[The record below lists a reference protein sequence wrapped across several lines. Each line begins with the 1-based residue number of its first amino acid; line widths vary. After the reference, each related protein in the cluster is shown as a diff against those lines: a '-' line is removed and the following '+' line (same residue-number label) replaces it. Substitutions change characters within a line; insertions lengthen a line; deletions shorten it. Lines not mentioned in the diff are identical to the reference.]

1 MGKYATGKFAQRIS
15 DRDGMAYPYSEMVQ
29 EWNGLWVHY
38 SEFEPKAPQ
47 INPKNHPTDFEALQH
62 AMPQVAN
69 STVYVGRIGTNV
81 NSFETLQEAVTLYY
95 ANGVSY
101 PGFVRSMQPLSV
113 QQPNKPTLLHS
124 FVGKVTVTTT

>member
-29 EWNGLWVHY
+29 EWNGVWVHY

-47 INPKNHPTDFEALQH
+47 SDPKNHPTDFEALQH

-81 NSFETLQEAVTLYY
+81 NNFETLQQAVTLYY

-113 QQPNKPTLLHS
+113 QQTNKPTLLHS

>member
-15 DRDGMAYPYSEMVQ
+15 DRDGMAYPYTEMVQ
-29 EWNGLWVHY
+29 EWNGVWVHY
-38 SEFEPKAPQ
+38 NEFEPKAAQ
-47 INPKNHPTDFEALQH
+47 IDPKNHPTDFEALQH

-101 PGFVRSMQPLSV
+101 PGFVRSMQPLGV

>member
-29 EWNGLWVHY
+29 EWNGVWVHY

-101 PGFVRSMQPLSV
+101 PGFVRSMQPLGV
-113 QQPNKPTLLHS
+113 QQPNKPTL
-124 FVGKVTVTTT
+124 

>member
-1 MGKYATGKFAQRIS
+1 MGTWATGKYAQRIS
-15 DRDGMAYPYSEMVQ
+15 DRSGMAFPYNEMVQ
-29 EWNGLWVHY
+29 EWTGIWVHVT
-38 SEFEPKAPQ
+38 EFEPKAPQ
-47 INPKNHPTDFEALQH
+47 INPKNHPVDFTALQH
-62 AMPQVAN
+62 ARPQVAN
-69 STVYVGRIGTNV
+69 STVFVGRVGTNA

-124 FVGKVTVTTT
+124 FIGKVTVTTT

>member
-1 MGKYATGKFAQRIS
+1 
-15 DRDGMAYPYSEMVQ
+15 V
-29 EWNGLWVHY
+29 WVHY

-101 PGFVRSMQPLSV
+101 PGFVRSMQPLDV

>member
-29 EWNGLWVHY
+29 EWNGL
-38 SEFEPKAPQ
+38 
-47 INPKNHPTDFEALQH
+47 
-62 AMPQVAN
+62 
-69 STVYVGRIGTNV
+69 G
-81 NSFETLQEAVTLYY
+81 
-95 ANGVSY
+95 
-101 PGFVRSMQPLSV
+101 V

>member
-15 DRDGMAYPYSEMVQ
+15 DRDGMAYPYTEMVQ
-29 EWNGLWVHY
+29 EWNGVWVHY
-38 SEFEPKAPQ
+38 SEFETKAAQ
-47 INPKNHPTDFEALQH
+47 IDPKNHPTDFEALQH

-69 STVYVGRIGTNV
+69 STVYVGRIGTNT

-101 PGFVRSMQPLSV
+101 PGLVRSMQPLGV

-124 FVGKVTVTTT
+124 FVGKVTVSTT

>member
-1 MGKYATGKFAQRIS
+1 MARFAKGTNALMISQRS
-15 DRDGMAYPYSEMVQ
+15 GAAFPYNEMVQ

-69 STVYVGRIGTNV
+69 STVFVGQIGTNV
-81 NSFETLQEAVTLYY
+81 NNFETLQEAVTLYY